1 MRRTF
6 RPPRPPRPAA
16 LGLVV
21 LLAALGLPAAGHAQ
35 MPRHDGHRHDDR
47 GGPPPAVSP
56 RVPPDVPGV
65 RDRDRDRTL
74 HPTPRERFDP
84 DARARW
90 DRFRTGRYV
99 PPPPPFRPPGHRFA
113 RLPER
118 HHRFVLHDR
127 VYFYADGFFL
137 EPYLGAYIV
146 VGAPIGARVPY
157 LPAGYVSF
165 FIGPRRYFF
174 VNATYYLWDPWDLDY
189 LVVDK
194 PSGAEAAMG
203 EGQAGEPDGLFVY
216 PAEGQSEEQMRQD
229 RYECH
234 EWAVRQTG
242 FDPTLAAPG
251 TRGQSDYRRAMKACL
266 EARGY
271 KVE

>member
-1 MRRTF
+1 MSTPV
-6 RPPRPPRPAA
+6 RPFA
-16 LGLVV
+16 LALVL
-21 LLAALGLPAAGHAQ
+21 LLAAVPALTGAAHAQ
-35 MPRHDGHRHDDR
+35 DPRRHDR
-47 GGPPPAVSP
+47 GVQAPPAVHAP
-56 RVPPDVPGV
+56 PGV
-65 RDRDRDRTL
+65 
-74 HPTPRERFDP
+74 HAPPAPSAPREPGGGPGFHDGDRRVFDP
-84 DARARW
+84 DARSRY
-90 DRFRTGRYV
+90 DRYRHDRYL
-99 PPPPPFRPPGHRFA
+99 PPPPPFRAPGHRFE

-118 HHRFVLHDR
+118 HHRFTLHNR
-127 VYFYADGFFL
+127 AYFYADGFFL

-174 VNATYYLWDPWDLDY
+174 VNATYYLWDTGDDDY
-189 LVVDK
+189 VVVAK
-194 PSGAEAAMG
+194 PSGADAAVARG
-203 EGQAGEPDGLFVY
+203 DEGAPDGLFVY
-216 PAEGQSEEQMRQD
+216 PAEGQSEEQLRQD

-251 TRGQSDYRRAMKACL
+251 TQGGSDYRRAMTACL

-271 KVE
+271 TVE